1 MELYRACYRLY
12 HSKNFVMQKESDL
25 RAENE
30 RLRGDLMTMAIRAS
44 HDLRTPLGG
53 IVTSAE
59 VLKEILAENQMPVV
73 LTQAIF
79 DSVDDM
85 TRVIKQISFITRAS
99 GNPLPKEPIRMNG
112 PVAAARQRLESRI
125 LKKQAT
131 IVEPASWPEVN
142 GVGLWLEEVWW
153 IFLANALQHT
163 TDKPRIELSW
173 LKENGG
179 CRFQICD
186 DGGGVPE
193 IIRPGLFRPFH
204 LLNKSSGTRGLGLS
218 IVQRLVELQGG
229 QCGYEPQPNGS
240 SFYFFLP

>member
-1 MELYRACYRLY
+1 
-12 HSKNFVMQKESDL
+12 MQKELDL
-25 RAENE
+25 KAENE
-30 RLRGDLMTMAIRAS
+30 RLRGDLMTMATRVS

-59 VLKEILAENQMPVV
+59 VLKEILAEKQIPVV

-85 TRVIKQISFITRAS
+85 TRVIKQISFITRATA
-99 GNPLPKEPIRMNG
+99 NPLPKEPVRMNG
-112 PVAAARQRLESRI
+112 PVAAARQRIESKI

-131 IVEPASWPEVN
+131 VVEPVSWPEVK

-173 LKENGG
+173 LAENGG
-179 CRFQICD
+179 HRFQICD
-186 DGGGVPE
+186 NGGGVPE
-193 IIRPGLFRPFH
+193 IIRPGLFRPFD
-204 LLNKSSGTRGLGLS
+204 LLNKPPGVRGLGLS
-218 IVQRLVELQGG
+218 IVQRLIELQGG
-229 QCGYEPQPNGS
+229 KCGYEPKPNGS
-240 SFYFFLP
+240 CFFFSLP